1 MIKIKISQ
9 NESAFR
15 GFQRFGER
23 GPTFEDLDISL
34 ICNSR
39 VAVMRGQVVTEQGLG
54 IVGIRVS
61 VDRDSRFGFT
71 LTRADGW
78 FDVLVNGGGAVTL
91 QFQRSP
97 FKPLT
102 RTVFVP
108 WNQIV
113 VLPPVVMTLSKEGE
127 PYKSNQPPSPAV
139 GFPGISMGLFSE
151 HGPCLEHDH
160 ETLRPIIVS
169 TWMPEKVGGLPGK
182 SLVFAESQVS
192 LII

>member
-78 FDVLVNGGGAVTL
+78 
-91 QFQRSP
+91 
-97 FKPLT
+97 
-102 RTVFVP
+102 
-108 WNQIV
+108 
-113 VLPPVVMTLSKEGE
+113 
-127 PYKSNQPPSPAV
+127 
-139 GFPGISMGLFSE
+139 
-151 HGPCLEHDH
+151 
-160 ETLRPIIVS
+160 
-169 TWMPEKVGGLPGK
+169 
-182 SLVFAESQVS
+182 
-192 LII
+192 